1 MTMSMP
7 GRILHLPSHP
17 KSCSGPTRSGIKG
30 LRLHDSR
37 HVRGNRLP
45 ATIAFDEHIGG
56 SVLAAG
62 IFALVAA
69 LSRSEPVHH
78 RRVAVNADLQ
88 FIQLERLELD
98 GP

>member
-1 MTMSMP
+1 MSVR
-7 GRILHLPSHP
+7 RIRANLNLIKWMSL
-17 KSCSGPTRSGIKG
+17 SIVVTGSGIKG

-37 HVRGNRLP
+37 HVSGNRLP
-45 ATIAFDEHIGG
+45 ATIAFDKHIGG

-62 IFALVAA
+62 ILALVAA